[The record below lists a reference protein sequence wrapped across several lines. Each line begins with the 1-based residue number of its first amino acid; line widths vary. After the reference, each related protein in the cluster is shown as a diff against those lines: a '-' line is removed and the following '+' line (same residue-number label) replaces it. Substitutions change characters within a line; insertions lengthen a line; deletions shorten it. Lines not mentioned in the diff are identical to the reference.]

1 MLTFSNENLTA
12 KIKKDLG
19 VDTTGQ
25 DFLPF
30 PDLKQSVRDDVEKLR
45 NSDLIPDDIVVS
57 AARSTASTRASF
69 ARTCRAHSS
78 ARGLPFRRLRP
89 SYPGTRMLRT
99 FLLGE

>member
-12 KIKKDLG
+12 KIKEDLG

-30 PDLKQSVRDDVEKLR
+30 PDLKQSVR

-57 AARSTASTRASF
+57 GAIYDVHTGELREVVQ
-69 ARTCRAHSS
+69 SS
-78 ARGLPFRRLRP
+78 
-89 SYPGTRMLRT
+89 
-99 FLLGE
+99 